1 MERTCETC
9 RHHLGGGYNNCRINL
24 EPECA
29 AGDFEAWEP
38 VQGNREPV
46 GTPCMASE
54 SPAPQAPAEFTTP
67 PTCFRPLVRLLT
79 ATEFAAIEAG
89 TGWLE
94 NMYDD
99 GAIEL
104 ERIAWAGGNTVTE
117 AGNSTVS
124 RLLELYGRPYGVRVW
139 IGMAPPTDEQREVT
153 PWR

>member
-1 MERTCETC
+1 
-9 RHHLGGGYNNCRINL
+9 
-24 EPECA
+24 
-29 AGDFEAWEP
+29 
-38 VQGNREPV
+38 
-46 GTPCMASE
+46 MASE
-54 SPAPQAPAEFTTP
+54 SPAPQAPAVFTAP
-67 PTCFRPLVRLLT
+67 PTCFRPLARLLT

-99 GAIEL
+99 GAIEI

-139 IGMAPPTDEQREVT
+139 IGMAPPTDDQREAI
-153 PWR
+153 PWQ